1 MSALTVYN
9 DYEKSLEE
17 LPDIVAGTMIH
28 TKHLQVL
35 MTEV

>member
-1 MSALTVYN
+1 MSALTVYK

-17 LPDIVAGTMIH
+17 LPDTVAGTMIH

-35 MTEV
+35 MTDV